1 MSSIYGFY
9 TGSHSSACSL
19 IVDGNIVSC
28 VEEERMTRIKAG
40 DDYNSNAEMSS
51 EEIQKISGIKFTES
65 DYNIFVEPVPKSF
78 AKKIT
83 KDRYEVV
90 SHHDA
95 HAYGAYFTS
104 GFEGKTMTITHDG
117 GGESS
122 LMKMFLCEDGKM
134 TLLRDFRIASFGTL
148 SHLWGFST
156 SGILGYDE
164 WGEGLWKMC
173 KDEGKLMGM
182 AANGYL
188 DEEIY
193 KMLNTCIDYENFRF
207 FPSVTAMKTKFLMD
221 MMFLEGRFDSQ
232 KKREVFSFTLQTLTN
247 NLFLKFMEDIH
258 KTYPEYTK
266 FCFAGGLFAN
276 VKLNQKINELDW
288 VDEIYI
294 YPPMGDEGLSLG
306 ACIMKSVELG
316 EWTKPKKFKNLY
328 FSKSY
333 TNEEIYEISQQF
345 DFERV
350 PYIPSEMAEKI
361 NNGGIIGFFNGGSEY
376 GPRALGAR
384 SILVKPTEPDTHRE
398 LNRRLKRH
406 DTMPFA
412 PIVLSEHFDDLF
424 YPSKSKY
431 ASEFMTICF
440 STKEE
445 WIDKIPAVIQKS
457 DKTARPQIVNKDKLP
472 KFWEILNE
480 YYSISD
486 IPVLLNTSFNSHNEP
501 IIENPVQAFRT
512 LNEGIIDELI
522 IEDYV
527 YYPKR

>member
-1 MSSIYGFY
+1 MSSIYGCY
-9 TGSHSSACSL
+9 TGSHSSSWAL
-19 IVDGNIVSC
+19 VVDGEIISC
-28 VEEERMTRIKAG
+28 IEEERLTRIKAG
-40 DDYNSNAEMSS
+40 DNYDSNAELSAV
-51 EEIQKISGIKFTES
+51 EIQKVSGIKFTES

-117 GGESS
+117 GGENMM
-122 LMKMFLCEDGKM
+122 MKMYLCEDGKM
-134 TLLRDFRIASFGTL
+134 TLLRSFPIASFGTL

-156 SGILGYDE
+156 SGILGYDR
-164 WGEGLWKMC
+164 WGEGIWKMC

-182 AANGYL
+182 AANGHL

-207 FPSVTAMKTKFLMD
+207 FPSITAMRTKFLMD
-221 MMFLEGRFDSQ
+221 MMFAEGRFSTQD
-232 KKREVFSFTLQTLTN
+232 KKEIFSFTLQKLTN
-247 NLFLKFMEDIH
+247 DLFLKFMDDIH

-276 VKLNQKINELDW
+276 VKLNQEINELDW
-288 VDEIYI
+288 VEEIYV

-316 EWTKPKKFKNLY
+316 EWAKPKKLNNLY
-328 FSKSY
+328 FGKKY
-333 TNEEIYEISQQF
+333 TNEEIYSVSLEYNL
-345 DFERV
+345 DRR
-350 PYIPSEMAEKI
+350 PYLPSEMAQKI
-361 NNGGIIGFFNGGSEY
+361 HDGKIIGWYKNGSEF

-384 SILVKPTEPDTHRE
+384 SILVKPTEVDTHKE
-398 LNRRLKRH
+398 LNRRLRRH

-412 PIVLSEHFDDLF
+412 PIVMAEHFDDLF

-431 ASEFMTICF
+431 TSEFMTICF

-445 WIDKIPAVIQKS
+445 WIDRIPAVIQKS
-457 DKTARPQIVNKDKLP
+457 DKTARPQSVNKEKLP
-472 KFWEILNE
+472 EFWEILNE
-480 YYSISD
+480 YYKLSN

-501 IIENPVQAFRT
+501 IIENPNQAFSP
-512 LNEGIIDELI
+512 LILGIIDELI

-527 YYPKR
+527 YYTK

>member
-1 MSSIYGFY
+1 
-9 TGSHSSACSL
+9 
-19 IVDGNIVSC
+19 
-28 VEEERMTRIKAG
+28 
-40 DDYNSNAEMSS
+40 
-51 EEIQKISGIKFTES
+51 
-65 DYNIFVEPVPKSF
+65 
-78 AKKIT
+78 
-83 KDRYEVV
+83 
-90 SHHDA
+90 
-95 HAYGAYFTS
+95 
-104 GFEGKTMTITHDG
+104 
-117 GGESS
+117 
-122 LMKMFLCEDGKM
+122 
-134 TLLRDFRIASFGTL
+134 
-148 SHLWGFST
+148 
-156 SGILGYDE
+156 
-164 WGEGLWKMC
+164 
-173 KDEGKLMGM
+173 
-182 AANGYL
+182 
-188 DEEIY
+188 
-193 KMLNTCIDYENFRF
+193 MLNTCIDYENFRF
-207 FPSVTAMKTKFLMD
+207 FPSVTAMKTKFLID
-221 MMFLEGRFDSQ
+221 MMFLEGRFDTQ
-232 KKREVFSFTLQTLTN
+232 KKREVFSFTLQKLTN
-247 NLFLKFMEDIH
+247 DLFLKFMEDIH

-276 VKLNQKINELDW
+276 VKLNQKINELNW

-350 PYIPSEMAEKI
+350 PYIPSKMAEKI

-412 PIVLSEHFDDLF
+412 PIVLSEYFDDLF

-501 IIENPVQAFRT
+501 IIENPIQAFRT

>member
-1 MSSIYGFY
+1 
-9 TGSHSSACSL
+9 
-19 IVDGNIVSC
+19 
-28 VEEERMTRIKAG
+28 
-40 DDYNSNAEMSS
+40 
-51 EEIQKISGIKFTES
+51 
-65 DYNIFVEPVPKSF
+65 
-78 AKKIT
+78 
-83 KDRYEVV
+83 
-90 SHHDA
+90 
-95 HAYGAYFTS
+95 
-104 GFEGKTMTITHDG
+104 
-117 GGESS
+117 
-122 LMKMFLCEDGKM
+122 
-134 TLLRDFRIASFGTL
+134 
-148 SHLWGFST
+148 
-156 SGILGYDE
+156 
-164 WGEGLWKMC
+164 
-173 KDEGKLMGM
+173 
-182 AANGYL
+182 
-188 DEEIY
+188 
-193 KMLNTCIDYENFRF
+193 
-207 FPSVTAMKTKFLMD
+207 
-221 MMFLEGRFDSQ
+221 
-232 KKREVFSFTLQTLTN
+232 
-247 NLFLKFMEDIH
+247 
-258 KTYPEYTK
+258 
-266 FCFAGGLFAN
+266 
-276 VKLNQKINELDW
+276 
-288 VDEIYI
+288 
-294 YPPMGDEGLSLG
+294 MGDEGLSLG